1 MNYTRPNSD
10 EPDTP
15 KDWLNSALIFARTL
29 SLILEENTGIVVKLK
44 GDMVNPI
51 NPDSD
56 RVVVFKKD
64 KMVHVDDIQDQSL
77 QEGDFIDHL
86 IIGVEQEKPITY
98 FKEVVEEYKL
108 DCNPFKYRI
117 IINSLVD
124 DLKEYLLLW

>member
-15 KDWLNSALIFARTL
+15 KDWLNSALIFGRTL

-64 KMVHVDDIQDQSL
+64 KMIHVDDIQDQSL
-77 QEGDFIDHL
+77 QEGDFI
-86 IIGVEQEKPITY
+86 
-98 FKEVVEEYKL
+98 
-108 DCNPFKYRI
+108 RI
-117 IINSLVD
+117 Q
-124 DLKEYLLLW
+124 

>member
-10 EPDTP
+10 ESDET

-29 SLILEENTGIVVKLK
+29 SLILEENTGIVVKIK

-64 KMVHVDDIQDQSL
+64 KMIHVDNIQDDTL
-77 QEGDFIDHL
+77 KEGDFIRT
-86 IIGVEQEKPITY
+86 Q
-98 FKEVVEEYKL
+98 
-108 DCNPFKYRI
+108 
-117 IINSLVD
+117 
-124 DLKEYLLLW
+124 